1 MDKPVGRISA
11 RNLRGG
17 AESLSPVST
26 GQLNR
31 YIGWILLVTGF
42 VCAAWFGVGS
52 FGWGDMPAPAND
64 PRSASL
70 LGMAVLQLA
79 AAQILSRPAR
89 IVWIRPTAEWLIG
102 SGAAVYALGTILA
115 VRSTGGGWLIAAGAL
130 VNLTG
135 FMLLAGT
142 ASKWACA
149 RDLRMILFTFAFGA
163 VLLAVVELIVAS
175 PSLLLAA
182 PLGPEDGIR
191 LRMLRLARAAGVTLP
206 ALTLLHHGLAVRAD
220 PHSRA
225 VRWGRIGMLGGTILM
240 AGTLTAAGVTSPG
253 LRYLLPIPAI
263 AIFVGAAAGV
273 CLARRH
279 ARPLEFWGWL
289 LISLSMA
296 GGLLIGIVAFDGPI
310 SPPDFIGG
318 YTDFVRRFL
327 RQEHIHAI
335 ILGVASVFISRGLGG
350 RNLE

>member
-1 MDKPVGRISA
+1 M
-11 RNLRGG
+11 
-17 AESLSPVST
+17 SPVAT

-31 YIGWILLVTGF
+31 DIGWILLVTGF
-42 VCAAWFGVGS
+42 VCAAWFGAGS

-115 VRSTGGGWLIAAGAL
+115 VRSTGGGWLIVAGAL

-142 ASKWACA
+142 ASRWACA
-149 RDLRMILFTFAFGA
+149 CDLRMILFTLAFGA
-163 VLLAVVELIVAS
+163 VLLAVVELIVAG

-206 ALTLLHHGLAVRAD
+206 TLALLHHGLAVRAD
-220 PHSRA
+220 RRSRA
-225 VRWGRIGMLGGTILM
+225 VRWGRVCMLGGTILM

-263 AIFVGAAAGV
+263 AIFVGTATGV

-279 ARPLEFWGWL
+279 AHPLEFWGWL
-289 LISLSMA
+289 LILLSMA
-296 GGLLIGIVAFDGPI
+296 GGLLVGIVAFDGPV
-310 SPPDFIGG
+310 SPPDFLRE
-318 YTDFVRRFL
+318 YTDIVRRIL
-327 RQEHIHAI
+327 RQAHVHAI
-335 ILGVASVFISRGLGG
+335 VLGVVSVFISRELD
-350 RNLE
+350 RTDILVSPLHERSSS